1 MFPYIPFI
9 QSIVNVDPDIGIL
22 LPELLPI
29 SMHMTPQ
36 TVAPRLQMLAS
47 LNTILESLQSS
58 ERIGWNRVVF
68 SAHSYGTFIAGWIV
82 RNCLASSSGDS
93 DVVDNSLIDKIA
105 HLILVDPIPIL
116 ISNPSVAFN
125 FLYREPSTTTASS
138 SSNSSRWCPSYSAAS
153 SWQLWY
159 FASRDADVARTLFR
173 SFFWSEGGMWKE
185 EVAAFLR
192 WRGKRSETN
201 NVKSLARYHD
211 EVDDVSLA
219 SSPSTG
225 IALPT
230 RATMNQHRRKMAVVL
245 GGSDQIIPTEAIRR
259 YLTNEDIWKARWV
272 GRVVDDS
279 QSEDLIG
286 TGEEEEDRTDSGQLE
301 VLYDPKL
308 DHAKIFD
315 DKQDMIPLLEV
326 VRRYVRDV

>member
-1 MFPYIPFI
+1 M
-9 QSIVNVDPDIGIL
+9 GIL

-29 SMHMTPQ
+29 SMHMTSQ
-36 TVAPRLQMLAS
+36 AVAPRLQMLAS
-47 LNTILESLQSS
+47 LNTILESLQSAD
-58 ERIGWNRVVF
+58 RIGWNRVVL

-82 RNCLASSSGDS
+82 RNCVASSGDS
-93 DVVDNSLIDKIA
+93 DDDAAADDDSLINKIA
-105 HLILVDPIPIL
+105 HLVLVDPIPIL
-116 ISNPSVAFN
+116 ISNPSVAHN
-125 FLYREPSTTTASS
+125 FLYREPWTTTATSS
-138 SSNSSRWCPSYSAAS
+138 SSKISRWFPSYSAAS

-173 SFFWSEGGMWKE
+173 SFFWSEGGMWRE
-185 EVAAFLR
+185 EVVAFLR
-192 WRGKRSETN
+192 WRGKRGETGD
-201 NVKSLARYHD
+201 VEMAYHD
-211 EVDDVSLA
+211 EVVNVDDASLA
-219 SSPSTG
+219 PPSTSTG

-230 RATMNQHRRKMAVVL
+230 RATMNQRRRKMAVLL

-259 YLTNEDIWKARWV
+259 YLTNEDTWKTRWV
-272 GRVVDDS
+272 GRVVADDFTRS
-279 QSEDLIG
+279 SG
-286 TGEEEEDRTDSGQLE
+286 TGEEEEGNQLE

>member
-1 MFPYIPFI
+1 
-9 QSIVNVDPDIGIL
+9 
-22 LPELLPI
+22 
-29 SMHMTPQ
+29 MTPQ

-47 LNTILESLQSS
+47 LNTTLESLQSS
-58 ERIGWNRVVF
+58 DRIGWNRVVF

-82 RNCLASSSGDS
+82 RNCLASSSADS
-93 DVVDNSLIDKIA
+93 DVEDDSLIDKIA
-105 HLILVDPIPIL
+105 HLVLVDPIPIL

-125 FLYREPSTTTASS
+125 FLYREPWTTTAPLSTS
-138 SSNSSRWCPSYSAAS
+138 LSWIPSYSAAS

-173 SFFWSEGGMWKE
+173 SFFWSEGGMWRE
-185 EVAAFLR
+185 EVVAFLK
-192 WRGKRSETN
+192 WRGKRSETTMY
-201 NVKSLARYHD
+201 RD
-211 EVDDVSLA
+211 EVDDAPLA
-219 SSPSTG
+219 STSTG

-230 RATMNQHRRKMAVVL
+230 RRRKMAVVL

-259 YLTNEDIWKARWV
+259 YLTNEDTWKTRWV
-272 GRVVDDS
+272 GSVVDDS
-279 QSEDLIG
+279 RSNG
-286 TGEEEEDRTDSGQLE
+286 TGEEEGRAAADGLE

-315 DKQDMIPLLEV
+315 DKEDFIPLLEV